1 MNRLAV
7 GLGLMILAASLVAL
21 PMPLT
26 TELENP
32 MRIVTIYPNALFAFP
47 LILLA
52 VLLLLYGLTVNDQRQ
67 RSDGY
72 E

>member
-7 GLGLMILAASLVAL
+7 GLGLMLLAASLVAL

-32 MRIVTIYPNALFAFP
+32 LRTVTIYPNALFALP
-47 LILLA
+47 LMLLA
-52 VLLLLYGLTVNDQRQ
+52 VLLLLYGLTVCDQREE
-67 RSDGY
+67 SEGNG
-72 E
+72 